1 MASFTNMKETR
12 KRKVDEEVQKFN
24 ERWIFDYFSLKIQ
37 IKDLCV

>member
-24 ERWIFDYFSLKIQ
+24 ERWTFDYFSLKIQ